1 MVNEDTVNR
10 GVRKFLKQ
18 VGVTSQQEI
27 ERAVR
32 RAAEAGLLT
41 CSEKLK
47 ATARVQIDDLG
58 LDHRIEG
65 DSALS

>member
-32 RAAEAGLLT
+32 KAAEAGQLT
-41 CSEKLK
+41 GSEKLK
-47 ATARVQIDDLG
+47 AVARIQIEGIG
-58 LDHRIEG
+58 LDHCVECDI
-65 DSALS
+65 ALS